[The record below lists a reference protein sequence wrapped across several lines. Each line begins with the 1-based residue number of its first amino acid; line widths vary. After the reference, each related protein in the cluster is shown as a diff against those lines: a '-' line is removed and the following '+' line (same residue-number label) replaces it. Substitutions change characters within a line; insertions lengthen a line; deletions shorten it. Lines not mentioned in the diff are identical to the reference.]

1 MPWAQHRQKMVKF
14 QIFYYRAPSS
24 EISICHPIEK
34 TTQEYAFHS
43 RIRGILASPR
53 AITFRTSQSAYT
65 IVESEKY
72 VFMLSNVRVSLI
84 FLFPTIWHQH
94 TRPMSECTYTIA
106 VKIIDFFCR
115 CIFLHFRNA
124 ALPLFHHKCCR
135 GTVAETSF
143 PRCGAWNEMC
153 AASAVW
159 RSFFAPPRKFLNQ
172 FDYNFSRKECSTAG
186 DSFEF
191 FMRRQIEIFNLIS
204 EGLGTWLT
212 FGNSFL

>member
-14 QIFYYRAPSS
+14 QI
-24 EISICHPIEK
+24 SIIARTFFRNFNLPPNREN
-34 TTQEYAFHS
+34 HS
-43 RIRGILASPR
+43 RVRFPLAEPGDSRCSARNHFQDITKCIHNSGTRKICIYVEQR
-53 AITFRTSQSAYT
+53 AC
-65 IVESEKY
+65 V
-72 VFMLSNVRVSLI
+72 VDI

-94 TRPMSECTYTIA
+94 TRATSECTYTIA
-106 VKIIDFFCR
+106 VEIIDFFCR

-159 RSFFAPPRKFLNQ
+159 RSFFAPPHEFLNQ

-186 DSFEF
+186 DSF
-191 FMRRQIEIFNLIS
+191 
-204 EGLGTWLT
+204 
-212 FGNSFL
+212 